1 MDLASKI
8 AHGKVTHA
16 LGEPGKRRKLNTQG
30 LLINLTYLS
39 NELQCNANDPGRDF
53 VLVCSLVVLI
63 ISVLKKTPAQAAK
76 V

>member
-30 LLINLTYLS
+30 LLINLTYLCCYKCLFFKFS

-53 VLVCSLVVLI
+53 VVVCSLV
-63 ISVLKKTPAQAAK
+63 
-76 V
+76 